1 MRKEMKLKDV
11 LPLTVGPVD
20 VVTLRGTY
28 EMEYIAG
35 EVFGDT
41 TGFKEALLDT
51 KVLSIEPDIIRVT
64 PVEHEMV
71 STMKLSDIVHTLK
84 DALFIYEGDVYTHD
98 IEIAA
103 EYASKQDT
111 IDEVLTYST
120 DLESKRV
127 LRIRT
132 IEVSGKTMVEV
143 YLF

>member
-20 VVTLRGTY
+20 VVTSRGTY

-41 TGFKEALLDT
+41 TKFKEALLDT
-51 KVLSIEPDIIRVT
+51 KVLSIEPGIIRVT

-84 DALFIYEGDVYTHD
+84 DALFIYKGDVYAHD
-98 IEIAA
+98 MEIAV
-103 EYASKQDT
+103 EYASKQDD
-111 IDEVLTYST
+111 IDEILTYSA

-132 IEVSGKTMVEV
+132 IEVSGKMIVEV

>member
-1 MRKEMKLKDV
+1 MFIRLY
-11 LPLTVGPVD
+11 LT
-20 VVTLRGTY
+20 RFFR
-28 EMEYIAG
+28 A
-35 EVFGDT
+35 DT

-51 KVLSIEPDIIRVT
+51 KVLSIEPGIIRVT

-71 STMKLSDIVHTLK
+71 STMKLSDIAHTLK

>member
-1 MRKEMKLKDV
+1 M
-11 LPLTVGPVD
+11 
-20 VVTLRGTY
+20 
-28 EMEYIAG
+28 
-35 EVFGDT
+35 
-41 TGFKEALLDT
+41 
-51 KVLSIEPDIIRVT
+51 
-64 PVEHEMV
+64 
-71 STMKLSDIVHTLK
+71 K
-84 DALFIYEGDVYTHD
+84 DALFIYEGDVYAHD

-111 IDEVLTYST
+111 IDEILTYST